1 MDHRP
6 ERLIEVTA
14 DVADRGRGSV
24 GRVPTMLLSRIAET
38 MYWAGRYLERAES
51 TARIVRMHTDLYLD
65 LPKSAGLTWEPL
77 LALNDRRED
86 YDIAFLGE
94 ISEENVCAFLT
105 YHPANPGSV
114 LASLASG
121 RENVRRA
128 RAVFPREAWE
138 VVNNT
143 YLQAT
148 DTCGD
153 TALRWG
159 RTQWMDRTVGD
170 LQRLSGLLA
179 GTMSHDHAYD
189 FLSIGRLLERAD
201 MTSRVLDVRAGY
213 LMHLGNHL
221 GPLTEITWLGV
232 LRSLSGYQMYR
243 RKVQSRVQ
251 GPEAL
256 RFLLQDP
263 DFPRSINHCLGEIDR
278 CLHLL
283 GHSESSIA
291 ASTAARANIESAKV
305 RSLAWDGLHDF
316 VDDLQGDLA
325 AIHDAVEIGYFRP
338 GPGDDQIRLA
348 SA

>member
-1 MDHRP
+1 
-6 ERLIEVTA
+6 
-14 DVADRGRGSV
+14 
-24 GRVPTMLLSRIAET
+24 MLLSRIAET
-38 MYWAGRYLERAES
+38 MYWAGRYLERAET
-51 TARIVRMHTDLYLD
+51 TARIVRVHTDLYLD

-77 LALNDRRED
+77 LALNDCRED
-86 YDIAFLGE
+86 YDVAFLGE
-94 ISEENVCAFLT
+94 VNEENVCGFLT
-105 YHPANPGSV
+105 YHAANPGSV
-114 LASLASG
+114 LASLAQG

-138 VVNNT
+138 VINNT

-148 DTCGD
+148 DSCGD
-153 TALRWG
+153 TLVRWG
-159 RTQWMDRTVGD
+159 RTQWMDRVVGD

-179 GTMSHDHAYD
+179 GTMSHDEAYD

-221 GPLTEITWLGV
+221 GPLTEVTWLGV

-263 DFPRSINHCLGEIDR
+263 DFPRSISHCLAEINR
-278 CLHLL
+278 CLHRL
-283 GHSESSIA
+283 GHSEGSIA
-291 ASTAARANIESAKV
+291 ASTLAREHVDAAKV

-316 VDDLQGDLA
+316 VDSVQGDLS
-325 AIHDAVEIGYFRP
+325 AIHAAVEAGYFRP
-338 GPGDDQIRLA
+338 DVSDDRPHLA